1 MEDGSWRKESLEVM
15 KKALADTL
23 VAIVVI
29 LVLATICAC
38 TCRCM
43 YYKYYY
49 AKHTEE
55 EVETLTSK
63 RGERDIELVGNF
75 KDNPM
80 SDGKPAAWGN
90 IDDDGIHN
98 DMEMI

>member
-1 MEDGSWRKESLEVM
+1 M

-63 RGERDIELVGNF
+63 RGEGDIELASIF
-75 KDNPM
+75 KDN
-80 SDGKPAAWGN
+80 PAAWGN
-90 IDDDGIHN
+90 IDDDDDGIHN
-98 DMEMI
+98 DME